1 MVLGSSDDDE
11 YDDDEYDSDD
21 LSYESTE
28 SERYLEKLEFEE
40 DVLGKIESND
50 PALTKLIIHPFSEGY
65 RQLSANEWSRLGE
78 AIGRNTH
85 LQDVSLND
93 FRGPYADRFYHILPG
108 FARNRSIQKLRI
120 QHLDLLRQD
129 VSNFLIQ
136 FFTNNRVI
144 EFLRVIECL
153 RVDRNS
159 GLEGGLRA
167 LASALQMCHSLKEV
181 EIYTEAAEDDHWFCV
196 DCVLRSLTGH
206 IGLETLSLFGVSI
219 EDCAAVRTI
228 PMMNIRA
235 IDLGNVLIDDEVAIA
250 FADAISGNSSLK
262 ELVFRSAVELHDNG
276 WEAIIDA
283 LQRSRFRL
291 EKLSMACNIMPDNKA
306 LSLANSLLHHSA
318 SLRFLNLSEL
328 LPNIDGHSITIV
340 GWRSLFQLLREPN
353 SILEELDLSTNLFGN
368 EVVDALTNALI
379 GNETLRKLI
388 LSDNPHVSV
397 AAWAS
402 LSVILRNLH
411 SALDILDLNGGYI
424 HGDGNHIN
432 SDTMVAFADTLASNR
447 KLKELILCINPDR
460 VNYRV
465 APDGYGALINSL
477 CNKTS
482 IMSTY
487 HSNHT
492 LQKICCESVVKTM
505 PNELT
510 YLLNIN
516 KFNNRSQAA
525 RLKIIKTHFSGPT
538 INMQPFGEMDVQVR
552 PHAIAWMAKE
562 DNLYQYLRTMPLL
575 LEKFVKKG
583 EMVLEKRKLDL

>member
-1 MVLGSSDDDE
+1 
-11 YDDDEYDSDD
+11 
-21 LSYESTE
+21 
-28 SERYLEKLEFEE
+28 
-40 DVLGKIESND
+40 
-50 PALTKLIIHPFSEGY
+50 
-65 RQLSANEWSRLGE
+65 
-78 AIGRNTH
+78 
-85 LQDVSLND
+85 
-93 FRGPYADRFYHILPG
+93 
-108 FARNRSIQKLRI
+108 
-120 QHLDLLRQD
+120 
-129 VSNFLIQ
+129 
-136 FFTNNRVI
+136 
-144 EFLRVIECL
+144 L
-153 RVDRNS
+153 RVDRNL

-196 DCVLRSLTGH
+196 DCVLQSLTGH

-353 SILEELDLSTNLFGN
+353 SILEELDLSTNQFGD
-368 EVVDALTNALI
+368 EVVADLTNALVD
-379 GNETLRKLI
+379 NNKLRKLI
-388 LSDNPHVSV
+388 ISDNPHVSA

-402 LSVILRNLH
+402 LSVILRNPN

-432 SDTMVAFADTLASNR
+432 NDTMVAFADALASNL
-447 KLKELILCINPDR
+447 KLKELILCLNPDR
-460 VNYRV
+460 ANYRV
-465 APDGYGALINSL
+465 TPNGYGALINSL

-482 IMSTY
+482 IISTY

-492 LQKICCESVVKTM
+492 LQKICSESVVKSM

-516 KFNNRSQAA
+516 KFNNQSQAA

-538 INMQPFGEMDVQVR
+538 INMQPFGEMEVRVR

-575 LEKFVKKG
+575 LEKVVKKG
-583 EMVLEKRKLDL
+583 EMVLGKRKLDPKLIA